1 MSRFVPS
8 LRGSVTCARSR
19 RLLPQSFSCLVPRAP
34 KVLCQQL
41 RAALSAAAA
50 QTGISAH
57 IVPHQ
62 MRHTFA
68 TSMLRAGVSL
78 PALMKLLGHRT
89 ANMTLRYVE
98 ITQKDLQR
106 EFHLA
111 QRSPRHLIP
120 LPAPLTPT
128 DPLTVDAAAVV
139 ERLSISIRLLDLYR
153 QQNPAGS
160 DKTLKLLE
168 RRLVRV
174 RSVFQNL
181 SSPAKP

>member
-1 MSRFVPS
+1 
-8 LRGSVTCARSR
+8 
-19 RLLPQSFSCLVPRAP
+19 
-34 KVLCQQL
+34 
-41 RAALSAAAA
+41 
-50 QTGISAH
+50 
-57 IVPHQ
+57 
-62 MRHTFA
+62 
-68 TSMLRAGVSL
+68 MLRAGVSL